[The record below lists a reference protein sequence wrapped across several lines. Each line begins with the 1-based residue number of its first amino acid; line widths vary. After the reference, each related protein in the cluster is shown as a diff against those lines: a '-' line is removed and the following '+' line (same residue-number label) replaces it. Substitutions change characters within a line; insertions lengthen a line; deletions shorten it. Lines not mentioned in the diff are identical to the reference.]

1 MGSSK
6 AAMEED
12 GAVLEWA
19 LYDSNSKTAFQ
30 KLYNDTDFSD
40 VTLAC
45 EDNGRIEAHRAVL
58 GVSSDFFLDILK
70 ETSTGHCLIYLEGVT
85 LEDLQLVKSFVY
97 LGKAT
102 VRFAQY
108 ESFASVA
115 KRMLGSKDGD
125 KDGGKDGGKDGD
137 KDGDKDGGKDGDKD
151 GGKDGEKD
159 GDKDGGNESGSKPAE
174 DIKPKLVKEE
184 PLEEAKDNKEKQGL
198 NVSATNVKRKY
209 RTSKQTSALERLIS
223 CKICTVTFPTKLRLR
238 KHMNSVHSNIQLNE
252 PCPYQGC
259 NATLKNKNTLNG
271 HIKMLHTGQTQR
283 FTCDQCDYSTKHRGE
298 LMRHNRRHTGDLI
311 QCELCSYSCTRMSL
325 LSEHNESCHLNAT
338 YTCEQCGTE
347 KKTKKMLKR
356 HIKIVH
362 EGICFY
368 CELCNYKSTSGY
380 NLRVHKETVHDKLS
394 IKCKFCSFKD
404 AQKSRVNLH
413 EKREHHNQSV

>member
-1 MGSSK
+1 M
-6 AAMEED
+6 
-12 GAVLEWA
+12 
-19 LYDSNSKTAFQ
+19 
-30 KLYNDTDFSD
+30 
-40 VTLAC
+40 
-45 EDNGRIEAHRAVL
+45 
-58 GVSSDFFLDILK
+58 
-70 ETSTGHCLIYLEGVT
+70 GVT

-108 ESFASVA
+108 ESFAGVA

-137 KDGDKDGGKDGDKD
+137 KDGD
-151 GGKDGEKD
+151 KDGEKD

-238 KHMNSVHSNIQLNE
+238 KHMSSVHSNIQLNE

-259 NATLKNKNTLNG
+259 NATLKIKNTLNG
-271 HIKMLHTGQTQR
+271 HI
-283 FTCDQCDYSTKHRGE
+283 
-298 LMRHNRRHTGDLI
+298 
-311 QCELCSYSCTRMSL
+311 
-325 LSEHNESCHLNAT
+325 
-338 YTCEQCGTE
+338 
-347 KKTKKMLKR
+347 
-356 HIKIVH
+356 
-362 EGICFY
+362 
-368 CELCNYKSTSGY
+368 
-380 NLRVHKETVHDKLS
+380 
-394 IKCKFCSFKD
+394 
-404 AQKSRVNLH
+404 
-413 EKREHHNQSV
+413 

>member
-6 AAMEED
+6 ATMEED
-12 GAVLEWA
+12 GAVIEWD

-30 KLYNDTDFSD
+30 KLYHDTAFTD

-45 EDNGRIEAHRAVL
+45 EGNGRIEALRTVL

-70 ETSTGHCLIYLEGVT
+70 ETSTGHSLIYLEGVT

-108 ESFASVA
+108 ESFAGVA
-115 KRMLGSKDGD
+115 KRMLGSKV
-125 KDGGKDGGKDGD
+125 
-137 KDGDKDGGKDGDKD
+137 GDKDGGKDGD
-151 GGKDGEKD
+151 KD

-198 NVSATNVKRKY
+198 NVSASNVKRKY
-209 RTSKQTSALERLIS
+209 RTSKQTSALERLIL

-252 PCPYQGC
+252 PCPFQGC

-325 LSEHNESCHLNAT
+325 LLEHNESCHLNAT
-338 YTCEQCGTE
+338 YTCEQCVTE

-413 EKREHHNQSV
+413 EKREHHNQNV